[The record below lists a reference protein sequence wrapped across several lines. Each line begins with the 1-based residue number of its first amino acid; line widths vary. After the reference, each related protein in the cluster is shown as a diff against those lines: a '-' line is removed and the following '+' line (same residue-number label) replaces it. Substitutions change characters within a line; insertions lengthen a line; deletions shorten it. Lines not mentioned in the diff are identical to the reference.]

1 VKIPHIKVAILG
13 LVALGC
19 SAGGG
24 SDPFS
29 NANGSGGGSPSGI
42 GGSPWM
48 PGQSGNPGL
57 GGGVLNVAGTSSGG
71 ALTTLDGSVP
81 TPTGPVFIDECATNP
96 LGLDA
101 AAVQKLQA
109 GSGGPGSLR
118 ILNPYDGTVFPRGL
132 IAPLLMWD
140 GATAD
145 TVYLHIHSSNVDYK
159 GCFAPTGTNQ
169 LQIPQPAWDAIAENT
184 RGPSDP
190 YTLELTVSSGGTATG
205 PVSERL
211 VVAQATLKGSIFYNT
226 YKSLLVKPTDIIGV
240 VTGGQGAVLR
250 IVPGQP
256 AAPFLGQTACTGCHS
271 VSANGTRMVANPNPV
286 ITTSG
291 GATYSI
297 GVGNVTN
304 PPPLVPNAPSGS
316 FAGVS
321 PDGSLYVS
329 NAHPGGMG
337 PRAGGPGSGGDLDAH
352 LYETSTGAL
361 VANSGVPTGAMTP
374 MFSPDGALLTFND
387 YAIASGHGLAV
398 MNFDVTTRT
407 ASNYR
412 QVFQVTDMLTYPGW
426 PFFLPDNK
434 ALVFAIGTANDFSG
448 MATGL
453 LGPIVAAASDLFILD
468 VATGASAILAQAMGF
483 RTTQDAVSGQTY
495 LPFGAEE
502 LHHNFY
508 PTVSPVAAGGYFW
521 VFFDSYRRY
530 GNKHGGIPVRQ
541 LWGAAV
547 DISSNGV
554 YGGDPSHPAF
564 YLTGQED
571 VLGNHRAFAA
581 LDPCRRDGDACT
593 TGIDCCGGFCTN
605 NVCKVPP
612 PPPVGPPCA
621 RTDESCAN
629 GVACCN
635 ATDQCIGG
643 FCGLILH

>member
-1 VKIPHIKVAILG
+1 MGADAAP
-13 LVALGC
+13 
-19 SAGGG
+19 
-24 SDPFS
+24 
-29 NANGSGGGSPSGI
+29 PSGPI
-42 GGSPWM
+42 
-48 PGQSGNPGL
+48 
-57 GGGVLNVAGTSSGG
+57 V
-71 ALTTLDGSVP
+71 
-81 TPTGPVFIDECATNP
+81 IDECQAGT
-96 LGLDA
+96 LGLDVP
-101 AAVQKLQA
+101 AVQRLQA

-140 GATAD
+140 GGSAD
-145 TVYLHIHSSNVDYK
+145 ILYLHVHSNGFDYK

-169 LQIPQPAWDAIAENT
+169 FQLPQSVWDAMAANT
-184 RGPSDP
+184 RGPADP
-190 YTLELTVSSGGTATG
+190 YRVELTLSAGGAITG
-205 PVSERL
+205 PAAENI

-256 AAPFLGQTACTGCHS
+256 AQPFLGQTACTGCHS

-291 GATYSI
+291 GATYAI
-297 GVGNVTN
+297 DVGTPPN
-304 PPPLVPNAPSGS
+304 PAPLVPNAPSGS

-321 PDGSLYVS
+321 PDGSFYVS

-337 PRAGGPGSGGDLDAH
+337 PRAGGPGSGGDLNAQ
-352 LYETSTGAL
+352 LYDTATGA
-361 VANSGVPTGAMTP
+361 AIPNSGVPVGAMTP
-374 MFSPDGALLTFND
+374 MFSPDGSLLTFND
-387 YAIASGHGLAV
+387 YAIGSGHGLAV
-398 MNFDVTTRT
+398 MNFDGASRT

-412 QVFQVTDMLTYPGW
+412 QVFQVTDPATYPGW
-426 PFFLPDNK
+426 PFFLPDDK
-434 ALVFAIGTANDFSG
+434 GIVFAIGTANDFSG

-453 LGPIVAAASDLFILD
+453 LGPLVGAASDLFILD
-468 VATGASAILAQAMGF
+468 PASGSSSILAQAMGF
-483 RTTQDAVSGQTY
+483 RTPQDAVSGQTY
-495 LPFGAEE
+495 LPFGTDE

-521 VFFDSYRRY
+521 IFFDSYRRY
-530 GNKHGGIPVRQ
+530 GNTHSSLPVRQ
-541 LWGAAV
+541 LWGAAI
-547 DISSNGV
+547 DISPTGTYS
-554 YGGDPSHPAF
+554 GDPSHPAF

-581 LDPCRRDGDACT
+581 LDPCRKDGDACT

-605 NVCKVPP
+605 GSCGKPP

-621 RTDESCAN
+621 QTDESCAN

-635 ATDQCIGG
+635 SADRCLGG
-643 FCGLILH
+643 FCGFIFH

>member
-1 VKIPHIKVAILG
+1 MLG
-13 LVALGC
+13 P
-19 SAGGG
+19 GGDQG
-24 SDPFS
+24 
-29 NANGSGGGSPSGI
+29 
-42 GGSPWM
+42 M
-48 PGQSGNPGL
+48 
-57 GGGVLNVAGTSSGG
+57 GGGVFNVAGASSGG
-71 ALTTLDGSVP
+71 VSTTPDAA
-81 TPTGPVFIDECATNP
+81 TPPATGPVVIDECSPTNP

-109 GSGGPGSLR
+109 GSGGPGSVR

-140 GATAD
+140 GASAD
-145 TVYLHIHSSNVDYK
+145 AVYLHIHSSNFDYK
-159 GCFAPTGTNQ
+159 GCFAPTGPNQ
-169 LQIPQPAWDAIAENT
+169 LQLPKTAWDAIAENT

-190 YTLELTVSSGGTATG
+190 FALELTVSSGGTAVG
-205 PVSERL
+205 PVSEHI

-226 YKSLLVKPTDIIGV
+226 YKSLLVQPTDIIGV

-256 AAPFLGQTACTGCHS
+256 ATPFLGQTTCTGCHS

-286 ITTSG
+286 ISTSG
-291 GATYSI
+291 GATYTI
-297 GVGNVTN
+297 GVGTGPN
-304 PPPLVPNAPSGS
+304 PAPQVPNAPSGS
-316 FAGVS
+316 FSGVS
-321 PDGSLYVS
+321 PDGSVYVS
-329 NAHPGGMG
+329 NAHPAGMG

-352 LYETSTGAL
+352 LYDAATGAL

-374 MFSPDGALLTFND
+374 MFSPDGTLLTFND

-398 MNFDVTTRT
+398 MNFDVTSRT
-407 ASNYR
+407 ASGYR
-412 QVFQVTDMLTYPGW
+412 QVFQVTDMTTYPGW
-426 PFFLPDNK
+426 PFFLPDAK
-434 ALVFAIGTANDFSG
+434 ALVFAIGSAADFSG

-453 LGPIVAAASDLFILD
+453 LGPLVGAASDLFILD

-483 RTTQDAVSGQTY
+483 HTVQDAISGQTY
-495 LPFGAEE
+495 LPYGAEE

-521 VFFDSYRRY
+521 IFFDSYRHY
-530 GNKHGGIPVRQ
+530 GNTHAGGPVRQ

-547 DISSNGV
+547 DISPNGT
-554 YGGDPSHPAF
+554 YSGDPSHPAF

-581 LDPCRRDGDACT
+581 LDPCRKDGDSCA

-605 NVCKVPP
+605 DVCMVPP
-612 PPPVGPPCA
+612 PPPTGPPCA

-635 ATDQCIGG
+635 ATDQCIAG
-643 FCGLILH
+643 FCGFIFH